1 MTWLVVGAN
10 GQLGKAL
17 SVVLAERGITFRAW
31 GSEDIDIR
39 SALFTLQ
46 YISALKPAVIVNVAA
61 WTDVDGAEGNADSA
75 YAVNAEGA
83 LNLANAAQ
91 AVGAVFAHVS
101 TDYVFS
107 GVGAT
112 PWKEDDLRAPV
123 SVYGKT
129 KAAGEV
135 AVLSHYPEA
144 SYIFRTAWLYSQWGK
159 NFAKTMTRL
168 ALLGESE
175 VRVVDDQVG
184 QPTSSLDLA
193 SQIIDTVVA
202 KLPFGIYHATNS
214 GQASWFEFASEIF
227 GLAGASIDR
236 VVRTDSS
243 AFVRPATRP
252 AYSVLGYD
260 AWKAVGADGISLE
273 PMRDWRLALTNAMP
287 AIISAVKAEG

>member
-17 SVVLAERGITFRAW
+17 SVVLGERGITFRAW

-39 SALFTLQ
+39 SALLTLQ
-46 YISALKPAVIVNVAA
+46 YISALKPAVIVNAAA

-83 LNLANAAQ
+83 LNLANAAK

-135 AVLSHYPEA
+135 AVLSHYAEA

-243 AFVRPATRP
+243 AFARPARRP
-252 AYSVLGYD
+252 AYSVLGHD

-287 AIISAVKAEG
+287 VIISAVKAEG